1 MNRYT
6 ADNDGYRADVS
17 YLVDKNA
24 VNHHN
29 VLVADVSDQR
39 YHNIQSHNPFY
50 DRNSFAPFR
59 DASRVFLSHS
69 QFPTEI
75 SNDLEQR
82 KAISAQPTHVVSAK
96 STHINDSKFIS
107 DTNSIPIV
115 PESTI
120 SDNSIAFQ
128 SENDLYFKSPS
139 QHRPFYHESG

>member
-29 VLVADVSDQR
+29 VDVADVSDQR
-39 YHNIQSHNPFY
+39 YHNIHPHNLFY
-50 DRNSFAPFR
+50 ERNSFVPFR
-59 DASRVFLSHS
+59 DASTVFLPTSSHHS

-96 STHINDSKFIS
+96 STQINDSE
-107 DTNSIPIV
+107 SIQIV